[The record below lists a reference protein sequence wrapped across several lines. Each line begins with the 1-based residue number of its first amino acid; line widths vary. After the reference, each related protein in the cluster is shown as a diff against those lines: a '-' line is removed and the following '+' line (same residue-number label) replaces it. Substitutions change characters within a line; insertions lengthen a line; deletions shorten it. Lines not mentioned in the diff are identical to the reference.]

1 MLDRLLRDHEVI
13 RKKAHVLLDLLDRE
27 HMPPRSV
34 LAETRWTLGSQ
45 IMQHLAYE
53 DRHLYAKLLHDERAD
68 VRETGRQFH
77 SDLATLFAAYASNA
91 QHWTPDRIAE
101 DWDGFRAASRKMT
114 LAMFA
119 RIDLE
124 ESELYP
130 LAAGAQIDLK
140 TNYAPTANWTRE
152 AFAIK
157 DAIIEGTR
165 QPMG

>member
-1 MLDRLLRDHEVI
+1 MLDRLLRDHVLI
-13 RKKAHVLLDLLDRE
+13 REKAQVLLHLLDSE
-27 HMPPRSV
+27 TMPSRAV
-34 LAETRWTLGSQ
+34 LAETRWNLGSL

-53 DRHLYAKLLHDERAD
+53 DRHLYAKLLHDSRAD

-91 QHWTPDRIAE
+91 QHWTPDRIAQ
-101 DWDGFRAASRKMT
+101 DWDGFRADARRMT

-124 ESELYP
+124 EAELYP
-130 LAAGAQIDLK
+130 LAAGAAIDLK
-140 TNYAPTANWTRE
+140 TNFAPTTNWTRE

-157 DAIIEGTR
+157 DAIIQGAHK
-165 QPMG
+165 PIV

>member
-1 MLDRLLRDHEVI
+1 MLDRLLRDHQVI
-13 RKKAHVLLDLLDRE
+13 REKAQALLDLLDSDQ
-27 HMPPRSV
+27 MPSRSI

-53 DRHLYAKLLHDERAD
+53 DRHLYSKLLHDERAE

-77 SDLATLFAAYASNA
+77 SDLAALFAAYASNA
-91 QHWTPDRIAE
+91 QHWTPDRIAQ
-101 DWDGFRAASRKMT
+101 DWDGFRADARRMT

-124 ESELYP
+124 EAELYP

-157 DAIIEGTR
+157 DAIIDGTR
-165 QPMG
+165 QPVG